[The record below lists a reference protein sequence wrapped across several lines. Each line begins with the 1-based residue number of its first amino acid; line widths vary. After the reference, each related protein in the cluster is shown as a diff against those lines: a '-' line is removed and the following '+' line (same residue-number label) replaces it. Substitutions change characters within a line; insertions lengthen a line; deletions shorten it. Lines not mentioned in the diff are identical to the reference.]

1 MPARDMPQVLEVRG
15 KQEIG
20 LTIMNTLL
28 ASVCYLV
35 LATGETHCQEPVK
48 FEEARREVE
57 RKVVAQAE
65 FFDPTVDKN
74 YYYLKPVEPAGEARA
89 KQLARPAKPVPERQV
104 EEEPFVRKYNTRKYP
119 PRYARGGYR
128 ATMEPVR

>member
-1 MPARDMPQVLEVRG
+1 
-15 KQEIG
+15 
-20 LTIMNTLL
+20 MNTLL

-35 LATGETHCQEPVK
+35 LATGATHCQEPVT

-57 RKVVAQAE
+57 RRVVAQAE
-65 FFDPTVDKN
+65 FFDPAVDKN
-74 YYYLKPVEPAGEARA
+74 YYYLKPVEPMSKART
-89 KQLARPAKPVPERQV
+89 KQLARPVTPAPARQV

-119 PRYARGGYR
+119 PRYARDGYR